1 MTREKLLISARTVVA
16 REGYESASVDKIA
29 EEAGFSK
36 GAFYSN
42 FNSKEDIVLELLEMH
57 SREDVAEI
65 TQLLGESREPEH
77 MIEVISQWA
86 HDRSTDPTW
95 GLLTMELFRRARRDE
110 TFGER
115 HSNLFRK
122 QWIGLGDILLNLF
135 PAKQPPADPETLG
148 RVVLELAYGAS
159 STLNAG
165 PPPGDMVKL
174 VLSSLYRAFGT
185 QTSNA
190 PSTALDASAASH
202 GSRRRKQ
209 SD

>member
-16 REGYESASVDKIA
+16 REGYENASVDKIA

-42 FNSKEDIVLELLEMH
+42 FNSKEDIILELLEMH

-65 TQLLGESREPEH
+65 TQLLGESREPQH

-122 QWIGLGDILLNLF
+122 QWIGLGDILKAWEAAPRLH
-135 PAKQPPADPETLG
+135 PG
-148 RVVLELAYGAS
+148 CRR
-159 STLNAG
+159 G
-165 PPPGDMVKL
+165 P
-174 VLSSLYRAFGT
+174 
-185 QTSNA
+185 
-190 PSTALDASAASH
+190 
-202 GSRRRKQ
+202 
-209 SD
+209 